1 MGMEVAMSTFRSFL
15 SVLLMCFAV
24 SSTARA
30 ELGPQL
36 KIGEQVLQLNGAGV
50 RTKTFMQIYESGLYL
65 LKPTK
70 DARAVLAADELM
82 AIRVRI
88 TSGFVSRASLVSSLE
103 EGLTRSS
110 NGKPDAYKR
119 EIEQLQQILRD
130 EVKKND
136 VYDFVYVPTKGINVL
151 KNGKVQGVISGL
163 EFKQAFY
170 GIWLSD
176 NPVDKDLRQ
185 AMLSGKASSY

>member
-1 MGMEVAMSTFRSFL
+1 MIRRFLLAALMSL
-15 SVLLMCFAV
+15 SVI
-24 SSTARA
+24 STVRA

-36 KIGEQVLQLNGAGV
+36 TIGKQALQLNGAGV
-50 RTKTFMQIYESGLYL
+50 RTKTLVQIYESGLYL
-65 LKPTK
+65 LKPTR
-70 DARAVLAADELM
+70 DARLVMAADELM

-103 EGLTRSS
+103 EGLARSGRG
-110 NGKPDAYKR
+110 NPDAFKK

-136 VYDFVYVPTKGINVL
+136 VYDFVYVPARGLNVL
-151 KNGKVQGVISGL
+151 KNGKVQGVIPGL

-170 GIWLSD
+170 GIWLSET
-176 NPVDKDLRQ
+176 PVDKGLRQ
-185 AMLSGKASSY
+185 AMLSGKSGSY

>member
-1 MGMEVAMSTFRSFL
+1 MIHRFL
-15 SVLLMCFAV
+15 LALCVCFAFV
-24 SSTARA
+24 PTVRA

-50 RTKTFMQIYESGLYL
+50 RTKTLVQIYESGLYL

-82 AIRVRI
+82 AVRVRI

-103 EGLTRSS
+103 EGLARSS
-110 NGKPDAYKR
+110 KGNPDTFKR
-119 EIEQLQQILRD
+119 EIEQLQQMLRD
-130 EVKKND
+130 EVKRND
-136 VYDFVYVPTKGINVL
+136 VYDFVYVPTKGLTVL
-151 KNGKVQGVISGL
+151 KNGKVQGVIPGL
-163 EFKQAFY
+163 EFKKAFY

-176 NPVDKDLRQ
+176 TPVDKELRQ
-185 AMLSGKASSY
+185 AMLSGKASPY

>member
-15 SVLLMCFAV
+15 SVLLMCIAV
-24 SSTARA
+24 ISTARA

-50 RTKTFMQIYESGLYL
+50 RTKTFVQIYESGLYL

-70 DARAVLAADELM
+70 DARAILTADELM
-82 AIRVRI
+82 AVRVRI

-103 EGLTRSS
+103 EGLARSS
-110 NGKPDAYKR
+110 NGKADIYKR

-136 VYDFVYVPTKGINVL
+136 VYDFVYVPTKGLHVL
-151 KNGKVQGVISGL
+151 KNGNVQGVIPGL

-176 NPVDKDLRQ
+176 TPVDKDLRQ
-185 AMLSGKASSY
+185 AMLSGKASTY